1 MGLNLIPAQPA
12 GSGLDSMF
20 NYGLP
25 YNMGMPAGP
34 APAANGAPSVPS
46 LPGVMPS
53 TPGMNTGGSLFPVE
67 NMNAF
72 VQDYQA
78 PQTSQVATGN
88 LAQGMT
94 WGTMPM
100 ANKLQTVFGGIS
112 TLGKLY
118 SAFQSHKL
126 ARDSLDFQKKS
137 YKENLNNQRT
147 SFNMALEDR
156 ANARASYS
164 VSDTAQQDA
173 EAYIEKHRLGG

>member
-12 GSGLDSMF
+12 GSGLNSMF

-34 APAANGAPSVPS
+34 APAASAAPTVPSV
-46 LPGVMPS
+46 PGVMPS
-53 TPGMNTGGSLFPVE
+53 APGMTTGVGLTPDAVANWSVPTAE
-67 NMNAF
+67 T
-72 VQDYQA
+72 A
-78 PQTSQVATGN
+78 PGN

-100 ANKLQTVFGGIS
+100 ANKMQTIFGGIS

-164 VSDTAQQDA
+164 ASDTAQQDA
-173 EAYIEKHRLGG
+173 EAYIEKYRLGG